1 MPLAH
6 SPHTDPLRTVDPGQQ
21 HCVVVGSGTLAVSCC
36 EQLLASGR
44 VVAALLPTDAALH
57 AWGEREHVFRLG
69 SIASLSEWVRDHPVH
84 WLFSVSNPLMLP
96 STLVDNISRGAFN
109 YHDGPLPK
117 YAGSHATSWALLSGE
132 TEHAICWHCLSFPV
146 DAGHIAIRRKV
157 PIEAQDTALSL
168 NLKCYQAARDGFA
181 ELLSRLD
188 SNPLALEPQDMAQRS
203 FYAKWRRPE
212 SGAHLRWSMPAHAL
226 SALARA
232 LDFGEHYPNPLTS
245 PKLWVA
251 DTAFAIRQVHPLRQ
265 CSGKPPGTLIGIAPD
280 AWQVATGSTDVL
292 VRGFSSL
299 EGVPLAANEL
309 ADALALNRG
318 SSLPV
323 LTQEETE
330 LARST
335 LETLAPG
342 EAFWRERLARS
353 GAGRLIFP
361 SSHDHSRQGAR
372 ETTDWF
378 SPRPAMGCEDPAV
391 VTLGTILGCIQFE
404 FNQSR
409 VQVGWKV
416 DEAATLSGRL
426 AGLAQIVPLEFHAE
440 RRSDFR
446 CYHQSVTRELR
457 LIKQHRTYPRDIVSR
472 YPELKSIHALRT
484 QHPWD
489 IGISLVRSNIDSTN
503 HTPAPPC
510 GIGRVA
516 TLEIEEDGRF
526 RWIYDAQHESRGIIE
541 RLNDRMKD
549 TGSFPG
555 SDL

>member
-1 MPLAH
+1 MPL
-6 SPHTDPLRTVDPGQQ
+6 PHPSHADPLRTVDPGKQQ
-21 HCVVVGSGTLAVSCC
+21 CVVVGGGTLAVSCC

-57 AWGEREHVFRLG
+57 AWGEREHIVRLD

-84 WLFSVSNPLMLP
+84 WLFSVSNPLILP
-96 STLVDNISRGAFN
+96 STLVDDIGCGAFN

-157 PIEAQDTALSL
+157 PIEARDTALSL

-188 SNPLALEPQDMAQRS
+188 SNALTLEPQDMAQRS

-232 LDFGEHYPNPLTS
+232 LDFGDHYPNPLTS

-251 DTAFAIRQVHPLRQ
+251 NTAFAIRQVHPLRQ
-265 CSGKPPGTLIGIAPD
+265 CSGKPPGTLIGIASD
-280 AWQVATGSTDVL
+280 AWQVTTGSTDVL

-299 EGVPLAANEL
+299 EGVPYVANEL
-309 ADALALNRG
+309 ADALALGRG

-361 SSHDHSRQGAR
+361 SSRDHGGQRAR
-372 ETTDWF
+372 ATTDWF
-378 SPRPAMGCEDPAV
+378 SPHPVMRCEDPAV
-391 VTLGTILGCIQFE
+391 VTLSTFLGCIQLE
-404 FNQSR
+404 FNQSC
-409 VQVGWKV
+409 VQVGWRI
-416 DEAATLSGRL
+416 DEAATLSGRM
-426 AGLAQIVPLEFHAE
+426 AGLAEIVPLEFQVE

-446 CYHQSVTRELR
+446 CHHQSVTRALG
-457 LIKQHRTYPRDIVSR
+457 LMKQHRTHPRDIVSR
-472 YPELKSIHALRT
+472 YPELKTMPALRT
-484 QHPWD
+484 QHPWE
-489 IGISLVRSNIDSTN
+489 IGISLVRSNIGSTN
-503 HTPAPPC
+503 HTLTPTC
-510 GIGRVA
+510 DVGRVA
-516 TLEIEEDGRF
+516 TLEIGEEGRF
-526 RWIYDAQHESRGIIE
+526 RWIYDAQQDNRDIIE
-541 RLNDRMKD
+541 RLNGRMKD
-549 TGSFPG
+549 RGSFPG
-555 SDL
+555 SDF